1 MSTSRVP
8 HGLAGILGSAFCA
21 LALLGLSGVTGL
33 AAQQDEAKEQFGK
46 LCATCHGATGLGDGP
61 AAAALNPKPASF
73 ADSTFQ
79 ASRTD
84 EQLTAVI
91 TDGKP
96 PMMPGFGSQLSPE
109 QVAALVAYI
118 RELGKT
124 EE

>member
-1 MSTSRVP
+1 MSTTQVP
-8 HGLAGILGSAFCA
+8 QRLACILGSAFFV
-21 LALLGLSGVTGL
+21 LALLGLNGINGL
-33 AAQQDEAKEQFGK
+33 AAQQKEAEEQFGG
-46 LCATCHGATGLGDGP
+46 LCASCHGAKGMGDGP

-96 PMMPGFGSQLSPE
+96 PMMPAFGKQLSAE